1 MITVGECRRVDRRRT
16 VIANGF
22 PSAHVILCADGN
34 FQQKRRKTAAQDANH
49 TFPGTRF
56 ASDHEVAAMEAEVE
70 QKRARPERKRR
81 RGTAR
86 LDEEIL
92 NECEESFTAAQERVS
107 KASKA
112 YYSDTGLMALLC
124 RHDRVL
130 YLVNVTTPGER
141 QFCVLTLL
149 RKVMLELPD
158 DWTVGLLY
166 DISCQ
171 LSRSIDKVRIIRTVI
186 NSG

>member
-1 MITVGECRRVDRRRT
+1 M
-16 VIANGF
+16 
-22 PSAHVILCADGN
+22 
-34 FQQKRRKTAAQDANH
+34 
-49 TFPGTRF
+49 
-56 ASDHEVAAMEAEVE
+56 E

-141 QFCVLTLL
+141 QYYVLTLL
-149 RKVMLELPD
+149 RKVMQELPD

-166 DISCQ
+166 DIACQ
-171 LSRSIDKVRIIRTVI
+171 LSRSIDKVRDEDTLECSTLTCSSMASSKNSLIVWCLVYPSSTRTGTTGRA
-186 NSG
+186 SSYSTRASATGLG